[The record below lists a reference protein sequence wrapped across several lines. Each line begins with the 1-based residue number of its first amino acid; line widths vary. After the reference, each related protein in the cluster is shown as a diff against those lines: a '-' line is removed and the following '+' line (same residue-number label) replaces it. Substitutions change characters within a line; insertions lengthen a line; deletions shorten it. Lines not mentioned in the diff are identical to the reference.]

1 MLNAWFVSDIHLKSI
16 NERNSHKL
24 LRFLHYLENQKVT
37 HLFLLGDIF
46 DLWLGNSEISHAEFE
61 PIVSSI
67 IRIKQKGVDVRYF
80 EGNHDLHLQQFW
92 QNKFSIPVYTEH
104 ENFDLGHWKVRLEHG
119 DLINQQDKSYLK
131 LRSFLRHPKTE
142 SVLLKIPD
150 QVVALI
156 GHTASQL
163 SRKFSSER
171 RKQDADKIEGMIRS
185 HAMAMCREDD
195 FDYIITGHMHV
206 RDEYS
211 FQHNEKKVT
220 SVNLGSW
227 FEETKALNLT
237 DSGHRFVD
245 VDSL

>member
-24 LRFLHYLENQKVT
+24 LRFLHYLESQQIT
-37 HLFLLGDIF
+37 HLYLLGDIF
-46 DLWLGNSEISHAEFE
+46 DLWLGDSEMSHAEFE

-67 IRIKQKGVDVRYF
+67 IRLKQKGVDVGYF
-80 EGNHDLHLQQFW
+80 EGNHDLHLHQFW
-92 QNKFSIPVYTEH
+92 QSKFSIPVYTEP
-104 ENFDLGHWKVRLEHG
+104 ENFDLGPWKVRLEHG
-119 DLINQQDKSYLK
+119 DLINQEDTSYLK

-142 SVLLKIPD
+142 SILLKIPD
-150 QVVALI
+150 QLVALI
-156 GHTASQL
+156 GNTASQL

-171 RKQDADKIEGMIRS
+171 RKQDSGKIEEMIRS
-185 HAMAMCREDD
+185 FAMAKCREDE

-220 SVNLGSW
+220 SINLGSW
-227 FEETKALNLT
+227 FEEAKVFNLT
-237 DSGHRFVD
+237 DLGHRFVD